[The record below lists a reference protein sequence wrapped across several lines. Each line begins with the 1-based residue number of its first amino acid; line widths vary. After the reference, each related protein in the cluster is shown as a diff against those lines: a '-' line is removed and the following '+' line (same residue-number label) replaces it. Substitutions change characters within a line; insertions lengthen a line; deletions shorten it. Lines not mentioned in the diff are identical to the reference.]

1 MLLRQYEISVASA
14 KSYRVV
20 VILDFVVS
28 SIHFMLVTA
37 KSLTVIHRALRSHTQ
52 IRSHNLHI
60 WKQQQ
65 FKTKSTGYCSFIMI
79 TFVRFLFTV
88 LHLFLS
94 NVYCWCRALVLRVN
108 SFSLSLSLSHMS
120 FGLMRWHIC
129 ADTRER
135 RKKKPLTVY
144 CSLNIA
150 HFYTRKKIHVFF
162 FPPSHTTLY
171 RYIQI
176 C

>member
-1 MLLRQYEISVASA
+1 
-14 KSYRVV
+14 
-20 VILDFVVS
+20 
-28 SIHFMLVTA
+28 MLVTA

-79 TFVRFLFTV
+79 TLVRFLFTV

-144 CSLNIA
+144 CILNIA
-150 HFYTRKKIHVFF
+150 HFYTRKKYTSFF
-162 FPPSHTTLY
+162 SPHH
-171 RYIQI
+171 IQHFIDIFKYVKI
-176 C
+176 CILSAIVCLFNFSISWKQKDSSLV